1 MRRLAIAAAAL
12 FAAAT
17 VVASLGAAT
26 SKPYIGTWKARVTK
40 ARLLDEGIADP
51 RMPGLWKLILAK
63 DGTYKAYN
71 PLDRWYSGEYSADRT
86 RLVVRKTAICNDF
99 PGPGVYMW
107 SVKKGQLKLT
117 QTSFGS
123 DACGGRTQMLT
134 IPLWTRG

>member
-1 MRRLAIAAAAL
+1 MFTAGTALLAAVSMA
-12 FAAAT
+12 
-17 VVASLGAAT
+17 ASLGAAT

-40 ARLLDEGIADP
+40 AQLLDEGIADP

-71 PLDRWYSGEYSADRT
+71 PLDRWYIGEYSAGPT

-99 PGPGVYMW
+99 PGPGLYRW

-123 DACGGRTQMLT
+123 DPCGGRTQMLT
-134 IPLWTRG
+134 IPLWKRA